1 MAIVA
6 VNTAG
11 NVCRVLTDRYHA
23 VMTGPTGT
31 QYLRVVN
38 GERRCPDVRVVAVL
52 ANIRRRN
59 MCIALANSFDA
70 IVTTDARTRDAD
82 VVEIGRQPAGG
93 CMTVVTIVAAGDVRR
108 VFASCRHAIVS
119 RAAGAQNLCMVNGE
133 CWRVGHSAVAILA
146 NVGGLDVRWS
156 LAGGCDAIV
165 TGDAIAN
172 DAGVIEKGG
181 QPTSNI
187 MAIVALIVG

>member
-52 ANIRRRN
+52 AHIRRRN
-59 MCIALANSFDA
+59 MRVALANGLHA
-70 IVTTDARTRDAD
+70 IVTTDAISCDVH
-82 VVEIGRQPAGG
+82 VVEIGGQPTGG
-93 CMTVVTIVAAGDVRR
+93 RMTIVAGIAARNVRR
-108 VFASCRHAIVS
+108 VLASR
-119 RAAGAQNLCMVNGE
+119 R
-133 CWRVGHSAVAILA
+133 
-146 NVGGLDVRWS
+146 
-156 LAGGCDAIV
+156 
-165 TGDAIAN
+165 
-172 DAGVIEKGG
+172 
-181 QPTSNI
+181 
-187 MAIVALIVG
+187 